1 MAAQAALGQSG
12 RNERHAYLLE
22 RPEELIN
29 LMEAQMLIIERD
41 HPAGI
46 GGVQKIYRFDNGYG
60 ASVVK
65 TPFSYG
71 GEKGLWELGVL
82 EFTGED
88 YKLTYKTPITEDV
101 LGNLNKDEIEKTLEA
116 IKALPRRES

>member
-1 MAAQAALGQSG
+1 
-12 RNERHAYLLE
+12 
-22 RPEELIN
+22 
-29 LMEAQMLIIERD
+29 MLIIERD